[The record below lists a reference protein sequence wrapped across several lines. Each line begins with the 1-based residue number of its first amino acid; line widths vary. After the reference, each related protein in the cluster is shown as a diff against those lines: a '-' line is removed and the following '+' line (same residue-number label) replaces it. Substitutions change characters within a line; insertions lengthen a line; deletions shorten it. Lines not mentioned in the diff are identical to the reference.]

1 MTEPAKVTAC
11 IVTWNGADLLER
23 LLKSLREVKFSAFH
37 ILVVDNAS
45 TDGTVEML
53 RKHFPEVELA
63 RLERNIGYSAAINEG
78 INRARAKGA
87 DYVWIFNN
95 DVEVEPDCLKELIA
109 VMERDPHVGVVGPLI
124 LDFATGAVA
133 HAGYRIDMWTG
144 RMKECKSPR
153 DKSVYEV
160 DSAFGC
166 SNLVRMAVID
176 RIGGFD
182 PHFNVYF
189 DETDFNVRA
198 RKAGWKVVVA
208 PSARARHEESA
219 TMNKFLS
226 RKALLL
232 LRNLIKFEWKNAT
245 GAQLMV
251 FFPYFLLI
259 HLPTFFI
266 KGLWYYFELR
276 REARRA

>member
-1 MTEPAKVTAC
+1 M
-11 IVTWNGADLLER
+11 TWNGAALLER
-23 LLKSLREVKFSAFH
+23 LLRSLREVKFPSFH
-37 ILVVDNAS
+37 IFVVDNAS
-45 TDGTVEML
+45 ADGTAEML
-53 RKHFPEVELA
+53 SKQFPEVEVE
-63 RLERNIGYSAAINEG
+63 RLDKNIGYSAAINEG
-78 INRARAKGA
+78 INRARAKGSN
-87 DYVWIFNN
+87 YMWIFNN
-95 DVEVEPDCLKELIA
+95 DVVVEPDCLKELVA
-109 VMERDPHVGVVGPLI
+109 VMELDPNVGVAGPLV
-124 LDFATGAVA
+124 LDYSTGKVA
-133 HAGYRIDMWTG
+133 HAGYKIDMWTG
-144 RMKECKSPR
+144 RMKEYKSPR
-153 DKSVYEV
+153 DGRAYEV

-182 PHFNVYF
+182 PHYNVYF

-208 PSARARHEESA
+208 PSARVRHEESA
-219 TMNKFLS
+219 TMKNYLS

-232 LRNLIKFEWKNAT
+232 LRNLLRFEWKNAT
-245 GAQLMV
+245 GVQLMV

-266 KGLWYYFELR
+266 KGLWYFFELR